1 MPDNFGE
8 RHPQKDLTLMFR
20 QFLIPSFML
29 LLSSFALT
37 SCIETAVGLGT
48 AAVAASTTEKGF
60 STSVSDTVIEAKLTD
75 KFIQNDTSLVTGIQ
89 SSVSNGAVLMT
100 GKLDTQDQKILAT
113 RLAWEIKGVK
123 EVINEIQLV
132 SDKSIKTTA
141 KDLAASA
148 QLRAALIGDQEIS
161 SLNYSIDVVN
171 GIVYL
176 SGVAANE
183 KERERVIT
191 HAQALRFAKKV
202 VNYII
207 LSTDKRD

>member
-1 MPDNFGE
+1 
-8 RHPQKDLTLMFR
+8 MFL
-20 QFLIPSFML
+20 QFLIPGFML

-60 STSVSDTVIEAKLTD
+60 STSVSDTVIEAKLTE
-75 KFIQNDTSLVTGIQ
+75 KFIQNDASLVTSVEG
-89 SSVSNGAVLMT
+89 SVSNGAVLMT
-100 GKLDTQDQKILAT
+100 GKVDTLEQKILVT
-113 RLAWEIKGVK
+113 RLVWEIKGVK
-123 EVINEIQLV
+123 EVINEIQIV
-132 SDKSIKTTA
+132 SEKSLKTTA

-176 SGVAANE
+176 SGVAADE

>member
-1 MPDNFGE
+1 
-8 RHPQKDLTLMFR
+8 MFR
-20 QFLIPSFML
+20 QFLIPGFML

-75 KFIQNDTSLVTGIQ
+75 KFIQNDASLVTGVE
-89 SSVSNGAVLMT
+89 SSVSDGAVLMT

-123 EVINEIQLV
+123 EVINEIQIV
-132 SDKSIKTTA
+132 SEKSIKTTA

-176 SGVAANE
+176 SGVASNE

>member
-1 MPDNFGE
+1 
-8 RHPQKDLTLMFR
+8 MFR
-20 QFLIPSFML
+20 QFLIPGFML

-75 KFIQNDTSLVTGIQ
+75 KFIKNDASLVTGVE

-100 GKLDTQDQKILAT
+100 GEVDTQDQKILAT

-123 EVINEIQLV
+123 EVLNEIQIV
-132 SDKSIKTTA
+132 SEKSLKTTA

>member
-1 MPDNFGE
+1 
-8 RHPQKDLTLMFR
+8 DLTPMFR

-60 STSVSDTVIEAKLTD
+60 STSVSDTVIEAKLID
-75 KFIQNDTSLVTGIQ
+75 KFIKNDASFVTGVE
-89 SSVSNGAVLMT
+89 SSVSNGSVLMT

-132 SDKSIKTTA
+132 GDKSIKTTA

>member
-1 MPDNFGE
+1 
-8 RHPQKDLTLMFR
+8 MFR
-20 QFLIPSFML
+20 QFLIPGFML
-29 LLSSFALT
+29 FLSSFALT

-60 STSVSDTVIEAKLTD
+60 STSVSDSVIVAKLTD
-75 KFIQNDTSLVTGIQ
+75 KFIKNDASLLSGID
-89 SSVSNGAVLMT
+89 SSISNGTVLMT

-123 EVINEIQLV
+123 EVINEIQIV
-132 SDKSIKTTA
+132 SEKSLKTTA

-183 KERERVIT
+183 NERERVIT

>member
-1 MPDNFGE
+1 
-8 RHPQKDLTLMFR
+8 MFQ
-20 QFLIPSFML
+20 QFLIPGFML
-29 LLSSFALT
+29 VLSSFALT

-60 STSVSDTVIEAKLTD
+60 STSVSDTVIEAKLTE
-75 KFIQNDTSLVTGIQ
+75 KFIKNGAYLVTGIEA
-89 SSVSNGAVLMT
+89 SVSNGAVLMT
-100 GKLDTQDQKILAT
+100 GKVNTQEQKILAT

-123 EVINEIQLV
+123 EVLNEIHIV
-132 SDKSIKTTA
+132 SDKSLKTTA

-183 KERERVIT
+183 KERERVIA

>member
-1 MPDNFGE
+1 
-8 RHPQKDLTLMFR
+8 MFR
-20 QFLIPSFML
+20 QFLIPGFML

-75 KFIQNDTSLVTGIQ
+75 KFIKNDASLVTGVE

-100 GKLDTQDQKILAT
+100 GKLDTQDQKVLAT

-123 EVINEIQLV
+123 EVINEIQIV
-132 SDKSIKTTA
+132 SEKSIKTTA

>member
-1 MPDNFGE
+1 
-8 RHPQKDLTLMFR
+8 MFQ
-20 QFLIPSFML
+20 QFLIPGFML

-75 KFIQNDTSLVTGIQ
+75 KFIKNDASLVTGVE

-123 EVINEIQLV
+123 EVINEIQIV
-132 SDKSIKTTA
+132 SEKSLKTTA

>member
-1 MPDNFGE
+1 
-8 RHPQKDLTLMFR
+8 MFR
-20 QFLIPSFML
+20 QFLIPGFVL

-60 STSVSDTVIEAKLTD
+60 STSVSDTVIKAKLTD
-75 KFIQNDTSLVTGIQ
+75 KFIQNDASLVTGVE

-123 EVINEIQLV
+123 EVINEIQIVNNNSL
-132 SDKSIKTTA
+132 KTTA

>member
-1 MPDNFGE
+1 
-8 RHPQKDLTLMFR
+8 MFR
-20 QFLIPSFML
+20 QFLIPGFML
-29 LLSSFALT
+29 LLSSFTLT

-100 GKLDTQDQKILAT
+100 GKLDTQEQKILAT
-113 RLAWEIKGVK
+113 RLAWEIRGVK
-123 EVINEIQLV
+123 EVINEIQIV
-132 SDKSIKTTA
+132 SDKSLKATA

>member
-1 MPDNFGE
+1 
-8 RHPQKDLTLMFR
+8 MFR
-20 QFLIPSFML
+20 QFLIPGFML
-29 LLSSFALT
+29 LLSSFVLT

-75 KFIQNDTSLVTGIQ
+75 KFIKNDASLVTGVE

-100 GKLDTQDQKILAT
+100 GRLDTQDKKILAT

-123 EVINEIQLV
+123 EVINEIQV
-132 SDKSIKTTA
+132 ISEKSIKTTA

-148 QLRAALIGDQEIS
+148 QLRAALIGDQEVS

-191 HAQALRFAKKV
+191 HAQSLRFAKKV

>member
-1 MPDNFGE
+1 
-8 RHPQKDLTLMFR
+8 MFR
-20 QFLIPSFML
+20 QFLIPGFML
-29 LLSSFALT
+29 LLSSFSLT

-60 STSVSDTVIEAKLTD
+60 STSVADTVIKAKLTD
-75 KFIQNDTSLVTGIQ
+75 KFIKNDASLVTGIE

-100 GKLDTQDQKILAT
+100 GKLDTQEQKILAT

-123 EVINEIQLV
+123 EVLNEIQIV
-132 SDKSIKTTA
+132 SENSLKTTA

>member
-1 MPDNFGE
+1 
-8 RHPQKDLTLMFR
+8 MFR

-60 STSVSDTVIEAKLTD
+60 STSVSDTVIVAKLTD
-75 KFIQNDTSLVTGIQ
+75 KFIQNDASLVTGVE
-89 SSVSNGAVLMT
+89 SSVSNGSVLMT
-100 GKLDTQDQKILAT
+100 GKLETQDQKILAT

>member
-1 MPDNFGE
+1 
-8 RHPQKDLTLMFR
+8 MFR

-75 KFIQNDTSLVTGIQ
+75 KFIKNDTSFVTGVE
-89 SSVSNGAVLMT
+89 SSVSNGSVLMT

-123 EVINEIQLV
+123 EVINEIQIV
-132 SDKSIKTTA
+132 NEKSLKTTA

-148 QLRAALIGDQEIS
+148 QLRAALIGDQEVS

-183 KERERVIT
+183 KERERVIA

>member
-1 MPDNFGE
+1 
-8 RHPQKDLTLMFR
+8 MFR

-75 KFIQNDTSLVTGIQ
+75 KLLKNDASFVTGVE
-89 SSVSNGAVLMT
+89 SSVNNGSVLMT

-123 EVINEIQLV
+123 EVINEIQIISENSL
-132 SDKSIKTTA
+132 KTTA

-183 KERERVIT
+183 KERERVIA

>member
-1 MPDNFGE
+1 
-8 RHPQKDLTLMFR
+8 MFR
-20 QFLIPSFML
+20 QFLIPGFML

-75 KFIQNDTSLVTGIQ
+75 KFIQNDASLVTGVQ
-89 SSVSNGAVLMT
+89 SSVSNGSVLMT

-123 EVINEIQLV
+123 EVLNEIQIV
-132 SDKSIKTTA
+132 SEKSLKTTA

>member
-1 MPDNFGE
+1 
-8 RHPQKDLTLMFR
+8 MFR

-60 STSVSDTVIEAKLTD
+60 STSVSDTVIQAKLTD
-75 KFIQNDTSLVTGIQ
+75 KFIKNDASFVTGVE
-89 SSVSNGAVLMT
+89 SSVSNGSVLMT

-141 KDLAASA
+141 KDLAARA

-191 HAQALRFAKKV
+191 HAQGLRFAKKV

>member
-1 MPDNFGE
+1 
-8 RHPQKDLTLMFR
+8 MFR

-60 STSVSDTVIEAKLTD
+60 STSVSDTVIEAKLID
-75 KFIQNDTSLVTGIQ
+75 KFIKNDASFVTGVE
-89 SSVSNGAVLMT
+89 SSVSNGSVLMT

-141 KDLAASA
+141 KDLAARA

-171 GIVYL
+171 GNVYL

>member
-1 MPDNFGE
+1 
-8 RHPQKDLTLMFR
+8 MFR

-75 KFIQNDTSLVTGIQ
+75 KFIKNDASFVTGVE
-89 SSVSNGAVLMT
+89 SSVSNGSVLMT

-132 SDKSIKTTA
+132 SDKSIKTKA

>member
-1 MPDNFGE
+1 
-8 RHPQKDLTLMFR
+8 MFR
-20 QFLIPSFML
+20 QFLIPGFML

-75 KFIQNDTSLVTGIQ
+75 KFIKSDASLVTGVE
-89 SSVSNGAVLMT
+89 SSVSNGSVLMT
-100 GKLDTQDQKILAT
+100 GKLDTQDQKVLAT

-123 EVINEIQLV
+123 EVINEIQIV
-132 SDKSIKTTA
+132 SEKSIKTTA

-202 VNYII
+202 INYII

>member
-1 MPDNFGE
+1 
-8 RHPQKDLTLMFR
+8 MFR
-20 QFLIPSFML
+20 QFLVPSFML

-75 KFIQNDTSLVTGIQ
+75 KFIQKDVSLVTGIE

-100 GKLDTQDQKILAT
+100 GRVDTQDQKILAT

-123 EVINEIQLV
+123 EVINEIQIV
-132 SDKSIKTTA
+132 NEKSLKVTA

-148 QLRAALIGDQEIS
+148 QLRAALIGDQEIV

-191 HAQALRFAKKV
+191 HAQSLRFAKKV

>member
-1 MPDNFGE
+1 
-8 RHPQKDLTLMFR
+8 
-20 QFLIPSFML
+20 ML
-29 LLSSFALT
+29 LLSSLALT

-60 STSVSDTVIEAKLTD
+60 STSVSDTVIKAKLTD
-75 KFIQNDTSLVTGIQ
+75 KFIKNDASLVTGIE

-100 GKLDTQDQKILAT
+100 GKLDTHDQKILAT

-123 EVINEIQLV
+123 EVINEIQIV
-132 SDKSIKTTA
+132 SDKSLKTTA
-141 KDLAASA
+141 RDLAASA

-161 SLNYSIDVVN
+161 SLNYSIDVIN

-176 SGVAANE
+176 SGVASNE

>member
-1 MPDNFGE
+1 
-8 RHPQKDLTLMFR
+8 MFR
-20 QFLIPSFML
+20 QFLIPGFML

-37 SCIETAVGLGT
+37 SCVETAVGLGT

-75 KFIQNDTSLVTGIQ
+75 KFIQNDASLVTGVK
-89 SSVSNGAVLMT
+89 SSVSDGAVLMT

-123 EVINEIQLV
+123 EVINEIQV
-132 SDKSIKTTA
+132 ISEKSLKTTA

-202 VNYII
+202 INYII

>member
-1 MPDNFGE
+1 
-8 RHPQKDLTLMFR
+8 MFR
-20 QFLIPSFML
+20 QFLIPGFML

-75 KFIQNDTSLVTGIQ
+75 KFIKNDASLFTRVE

-100 GKLDTQDQKILAT
+100 GKLDTQDQKILAS

-123 EVINEIQLV
+123 EVINEIQIV
-132 SDKSIKTTA
+132 SETSLKTSA

-176 SGVAANE
+176 SGVAADE
-183 KERERVIT
+183 KERDRVIA

-207 LSTDKRD
+207 LSSDKRD

>member
-1 MPDNFGE
+1 
-8 RHPQKDLTLMFR
+8 MFR

-75 KFIQNDTSLVTGIQ
+75 KFIKNDASFVTGVE
-89 SSVSNGAVLMT
+89 SSVSNGSVLMT

-132 SDKSIKTTA
+132 SDKSVKTTA

-191 HAQALRFAKKV
+191 HAQGLRFAKKV

>member
-1 MPDNFGE
+1 
-8 RHPQKDLTLMFR
+8 MFR

-75 KFIQNDTSLVTGIQ
+75 KFIKNDASFVTGVE
-89 SSVSNGAVLMT
+89 SSVSNGSVLMT

-132 SDKSIKTTA
+132 SDKSVKTTA

>member
-1 MPDNFGE
+1 
-8 RHPQKDLTLMFR
+8 MFR
-20 QFLIPSFML
+20 PFLIPGFML
-29 LLSSFALT
+29 ILSSFALT

-60 STSVSDTVIEAKLTD
+60 STSVADTVIKAKLTD
-75 KFIQNDTSLVTGIQ
+75 KFIKNDASLVTGIE

-100 GKLDTQDQKILAT
+100 GKLDTQEQKILAT

-123 EVINEIQLV
+123 EVINEIQIV
-132 SDKSIKTTA
+132 SEKSLKTTA
-141 KDLAASA
+141 KDLAARA

-191 HAQALRFAKKV
+191 HAQALRFAKTV

>member
-1 MPDNFGE
+1 M
-8 RHPQKDLTLMFR
+8 
-20 QFLIPSFML
+20 
-29 LLSSFALT
+29 
-37 SCIETAVGLGT
+37 
-48 AAVAASTTEKGF
+48 
-60 STSVSDTVIEAKLTD
+60 
-75 KFIQNDTSLVTGIQ
+75 
-89 SSVSNGAVLMT
+89 
-100 GKLDTQDQKILAT
+100 AT

-123 EVINEIQLV
+123 EVINEIQIV
-132 SDKSIKTTA
+132 SGKSIKTTA

-148 QLRAALIGDQEIS
+148 QLRADLIGDQEIS

>member
-1 MPDNFGE
+1 
-8 RHPQKDLTLMFR
+8 MFR
-20 QFLIPSFML
+20 QFLIPGFML

-60 STSVSDTVIEAKLTD
+60 STSVSDTVIKAKLTD
-75 KFIQNDTSLVTGIQ
+75 KFIQNDASLVTGVE

-100 GKLDTQDQKILAT
+100 GKLETQDQKILAT

-132 SDKSIKTTA
+132 SDKSVKTTA

-183 KERERVIT
+183 KERERVIA

-202 VNYII
+202 INYII

>member
-1 MPDNFGE
+1 
-8 RHPQKDLTLMFR
+8 MFR
-20 QFLIPSFML
+20 QFLIPGFML

-60 STSVSDTVIEAKLTD
+60 STSVSDTVIKAKLTD
-75 KFIQNDTSLVTGIQ
+75 KFIQNDASLVTGVE

-100 GKLDTQDQKILAT
+100 GKLETQDQKILAT

-123 EVINEIQLV
+123 EVINEIQIV
-132 SDKSIKTTA
+132 SDKSLKTTA

-161 SLNYSIDVVN
+161 SLNYSIDVIN